1 MRLPSPSTL
10 LCPLCSEGFVEEIN
24 GLSLHPSAA
33 LLLSGELGPHS
44 GSRRDEPLHHR
55 RSPFSQAREILSL
68 WRSQARQPG
77 FPDAEEEGHHGA
89 RLDALDRMFSRR
101 EGRSEAVAA
110 AGNDG
115 FELWLGLGSRHGD
128 PSPRFMDRLQSFF
141 GRRRGRSNIGND
153 RLGLGLGSRHS
164 SGSRRLI
171 DVREFLLGPGGDL
184 LIQHLIE
191 GGDTGRHGSAPASK
205 AAVEAMP
212 TLTISKQSL
221 EADDIYCAVCKEVFD
236 IGGEAREMPCKH
248 IYHSNCILPW
258 LALHNSCPMCRH
270 EMPSEALV
278 DNQARRT
285 EASLE
290 TIRSEGN
297 ESTNANGE
305 RGLAIVGI
313 PGIGILVRSFLLFG
327 NGTQNEANTE
337 NQASSMDPLTQVLN
351 SNATQSSDSDATQSL
366 NVDAPTQAP
375 NPISQGNSRDSES
388 MHNEESVLS
397 TSCEVHPLVLGDE
410 TASALRHINST
421 NSNGGYHSNMQI
433 SVSHDASNIESDSG
447 SQVTGRRRR
456 NFLSWLSRPSSSSQ
470 AHSSDMVS
478 EASSSNS
485 RRRRFWFLDQ

>member
-44 GSRRDEPLHHR
+44 RSRRDEALHHR

-77 FPDAEEEGHHGA
+77 FLDSEEEGQHGA
-89 RLDALDRMFSRR
+89 RFDALDRIFSRR

-141 GRRRGRSNIGND
+141 GRRRGRSSIGND
-153 RLGLGLGSRHS
+153 RLGLGFGSRQS
-164 SGSRRLI
+164 SGSRRLV

-236 IGGEAREMPCKH
+236 VGCEAREMPCKH

-258 LALHNSCPMCRH
+258 LALHNSCPICRH

-285 EASLE
+285 EASMA
-290 TIRSEGN
+290 TIRTEGN
-297 ESTNANGE
+297 ASANANGE

-337 NQASSMDPLTQVLN
+337 NQASSTDPLTQASD
-351 SNATQSSDSDATQSL
+351 SNATQTL
-366 NVDAPTQAP
+366 NVDAPTQIP
-375 NPISQGNSRDSES
+375 NLISQGNSRDSELT
-388 MHNEESVLS
+388 HNDESLLS

-410 TASALRHINST
+410 DEAASVLRHINST
-421 NSNGGYHSNMQI
+421 DTNGGYNSNMQI
-433 SVSHDASNIESDSG
+433 SAPHDANNIESGSG
-447 SQVTGRRRR
+447 NQITGRRGRT
-456 NFLSWLSRPSSSSQ
+456 FLSWLSRPSSSSQ